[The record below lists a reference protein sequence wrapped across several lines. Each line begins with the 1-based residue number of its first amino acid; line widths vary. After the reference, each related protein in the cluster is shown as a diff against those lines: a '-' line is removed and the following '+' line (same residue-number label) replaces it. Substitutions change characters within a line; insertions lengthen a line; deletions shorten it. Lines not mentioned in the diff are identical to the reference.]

1 MGLKFC
7 TKNTRGK
14 NFQISEMT
22 MEKNDMQMEGLELIF
37 KQNIGIFLKK
47 LVKLGNFTQNLNFK
61 KFSQK
66 L

>member
-1 MGLKFC
+1 
-7 TKNTRGK
+7 
-14 NFQISEMT
+14 